1 MILSHEIGKEKNVK
15 FIYVQQL
22 QLESQS
28 NKSFTCQQLVD
39 LENDFISSIT
49 KFCVTVQSKAFKTTV
64 WPHF

>member
-1 MILSHEIGKEKNVK
+1 MTLSYETGKEKNVK

-28 NKSFTCQQLVD
+28 NKSFKLAD

-49 KFCVTVQSKAFKTTV
+49 KLSHFSKQST
-64 WPHF
+64 

>member
-15 FIYVQQL
+15 FIYVQQV

-28 NKSFTCQQLVD
+28 NKSFIGQQLVG
-39 LENDFISSIT
+39 LENDFIASTT
-49 KFCVTVQSKAFKTTV
+49 KFCLTFQSKAFKTIV

>member
-1 MILSHEIGKEKNVK
+1 MTLSYETGKEKNVK

-22 QLESQS
+22 QLESQR
-28 NKSFTCQQLVD
+28 NKSFKLAD

-49 KFCVTVQSKAFKTTV
+49 KFCLTFQSKALKRIV